1 MVFSFGV
8 GIILFGVIGIILM
21 FFFGFGIFILFIGIL
36 LFWFRIL
43 NYLLVNKIVVVY
55 VDL

>member
-43 NYLLVNKIVVVY
+43 NYLIVNKIVVVY

>member
-43 NYLLVNKIVVVY
+43 NYLIVNKIVGVY

>member
-43 NYLLVNKIVVVY
+43 NYLIVNKIVVVF

>member
-21 FFFGFGIFILFIGIL
+21 FFFGFGIFILFIGIYYC
-36 LFWFRIL
+36 F
-43 NYLLVNKIVVVY
+43 
-55 VDL
+55 DLEF

>member
-21 FFFGFGIFILFIGIL
+21 FFFGFGIFMLFIGIL

-43 NYLLVNKIVVVY
+43 NYLIVNKIVVVY